1 MTTTTPTRLTI
12 IEKRSRMFI
21 AMNRFQVNRGKES
34 AFEEMWRSRETYLD
48 QVPGFV
54 AFALLKNWIADDG
67 TTEYISHSTWQSR
80 EAVENWTNSESF
92 TRGHAQ
98 GSVGGI
104 LAGHPVVA
112 LYETVLEQ
120 QPASA

>member
-1 MTTTTPTRLTI
+1 
-12 IEKRSRMFI
+12 MFI
-21 AMNRFQVNRGKES
+21 AMNRFQVNAGQES

-54 AFALLKNWIADDG
+54 AFALLKNWLADDGG
-67 TTEYISHSTWQSR
+67 TTEYISHSTWRSR
-80 EAVENWTNSESF
+80 QDFENWTNSDSF

-98 GSVGGI
+98 GSVAGI
-104 LAGHPVVA
+104 LAGHPVVS

-120 QPASA
+120 QPAKA